1 MLILGLLLVVAG
13 AAVIVSAVFTADV
26 TGGNVEIIGIE
37 IGPVTFFVLGVASAL
52 AILWGFSIGKFG
64 ARRSWRQRRENN
76 RLEELSQKL
85 DRVEAER
92 RGNVDEDDSR
102 DHPHL

>member
-13 AAVIVSAVFTADV
+13 GAVIVAAVFTAEV
-26 TGGNVEIIGIE
+26 SGGQIEIVGIE
-37 IGPVTFFVLGVASAL
+37 VGAVTLFILGVASTV

-64 ARRSWRQRRENN
+64 ARRSMRQRREDN
-76 RLEELSQKL
+76 RLQELSEKL

-92 RGNVDEDDSR
+92 RGDGDDNNR
-102 DHPHL
+102 V

>member
-13 AAVIVSAVFTADV
+13 AAVIVAAVFTAEV
-26 TGGNVEIIGIE
+26 SGGQIEIVGIE
-37 IGPVTFFVLGVASAL
+37 VGAVTLFVLGVVATV

-64 ARRSWRQRRENN
+64 ARRSIRQRREDN
-76 RLEELSQKL
+76 RLQELSEKL

-92 RGNVDEDDSR
+92 RKDPDDDR
-102 DHPHL
+102 REHP

>member
-1 MLILGLLLVVAG
+1 MLILGLLLVLAG
-13 AAVIVSAVFTADV
+13 VAVILAALFTAEV
-26 TGGNVEIIGIE
+26 TGSDIEVIGIE
-37 IGPVTFFVLGVASAL
+37 VGPVTLFVLGVAAAV
-52 AILWGFSIGKFG
+52 AILWGFSLGKFG

-92 RGNVDEDDSR
+92 RKDPDD
-102 DHPHL
+102 DKHEHL

>member
-13 AAVIVSAVFTADV
+13 AAVIVAGLFTAEV
-26 TGGNVEIIGIE
+26 SGGQIEIIGVE
-37 IGPVTFFVLGVASAL
+37 VGAVTLFVLGVAAGL
-52 AILWGFSIGKFG
+52 AVLWGFTIGKFG
-64 ARRSWRQRRENN
+64 ARRSWRQRRENS

-92 RGNVDEDDSR
+92 RKDPGDDKH
-102 DHPHL
+102 DHL